1 MARVFG
7 ETEMQYFSEVLA
19 TGQLGWVE
27 GGMVTRFEQAFAQK
41 VGCQH
46 AIARNSAMS
55 ALAEAVS
62 ISGAGTA
69 TEVICDPLVQF
80 GALAALYFNAVPR
93 FADVKPDTYLMDP
106 QSLRAN
112 ITQHTRAVI
121 VTNLWGMCAELD
133 EIRRICD
140 EHHLFMIEDCAH
152 SIGATWQGK
161 HAGTFGDMGCFSF
174 QQSKHMTTGDG
185 GMMTT
190 NRQDLYQRLFDEWA
204 FGESPSFMTLN
215 FRMNEVT
222 GAVGLAQ
229 MQHIDDYL
237 AEYTRNLLV
246 FNAAIEGCDW
256 LRARHVPADAGQT
269 GYIWACT
276 WAGEAHG
283 MEFDRFKQVTKDLG
297 LNLRFGFIGKPAY
310 QFDLFNV
317 STAYNHADC
326 PVRCP
331 LYTSSSDYRYH
342 AGLCPVAEDLMP
354 RIISS
359 GLVEVPTHEAQRR
372 ADLLYKAIGI
382 MARG

>member
-19 TGQLGWVE
+19 SRQLGWRE
-27 GGMVTRFEQAFAQK
+27 GGMVTRFEQAFAAK
-41 VGCQH
+41 VGCSH

-69 TEVICDPLVQF
+69 TEVICDPMVQF
-80 GALAALYFNAVPR
+80 GAIAALYFNAVPR
-93 FADVKPDTYLMDP
+93 FADVKPDTYVMDP
-106 QSLRAN
+106 ASLRAN
-112 ITQHTRAVI
+112 ITSKTRAVI
-121 VTNLWGMCAELD
+121 VTNLWGLCAELD

-140 EHHLFMIEDCAH
+140 EHNIFMIEDCAH
-152 SIGATWQGK
+152 SIGATWKGK
-161 HAGTFGDMGCFSF
+161 HSGTYGDMGCFSF
-174 QQSKHMTTGDG
+174 QQGKHMTTGDG

-190 NRQDLYQRLFDEWA
+190 NRADLYDRLFHEWA

-229 MQHIDDYL
+229 LARIDDYL
-237 AEYTRNLLV
+237 AEYTQNLQTM
-246 FNAAIEGCDW
+246 NAAIEGCTW
-256 LRARHVPADAGQT
+256 LRARHVPADAYQT

-276 WAGEAHG
+276 WAGEQQGLAL
-283 MEFDRFKQVTKDLG
+283 ERFKQTTKELG
-297 LNLRFGFIGKPAY
+297 LSLRFGFIGKPAY

-342 AGLCPVAEDLMP
+342 PGLCPVAEDLMP
-354 RIISS
+354 RIVSLS
-359 GLVEVPTHEAQRR
+359 LVEAPPDDIKRR
-372 ADLLYKAIGI
+372 ADLLQQAIRLTEQG
-382 MARG
+382 

>member
-7 ETEMQYFSEVLA
+7 ETEIKYFTEVLA
-19 TGQLGWVE
+19 SRQLGWVE

-41 VGCQH
+41 VGCNY

-106 QSLRAN
+106 ASLRAN
-112 ITQHTRAVI
+112 ITEHTRAVI
-121 VTNLWGMCAELD
+121 VTNLWGLCAELD

-140 EHHLFMIEDCAH
+140 EHGLFMIEDCAH
-152 SIGATWQGK
+152 SIGSTWQGK
-161 HAGTFGDMGCFSF
+161 HSGTIGDIGCFSF
-174 QQSKHMTTGDG
+174 QQGKHMTTGDG

-190 NRQDLYQRLFDEWA
+190 NRADLYQKLFDEWA

-229 MQHIDDYL
+229 LERIDSYL
-237 AEYTRNLLV
+237 AEYTASLHTLNQ
-246 FNAAIEGCDW
+246 AIAGGRW
-256 LRARHVPADAGQT
+256 LRPRHVPADAVQT

-276 WAGEAHG
+276 WAGDQPGLE
-283 MEFDRFKQVTKDLG
+283 RFKQVTKELG
-297 LNLRFGFIGKPAY
+297 LHLRFGFIGKPAY

-326 PVRCP
+326 PIRCP
-331 LYTSSSDYRYH
+331 LYTRTSDYRYQV
-342 AGLCPVAEDLMP
+342 GLCPVAEDLMP
-354 RIISS
+354 RIISA
-359 GLVEVPTHEAQRR
+359 GLVEVPPAEVKRR
-372 ADLLYKAIGI
+372 AELLQQAIRL
-382 MARG
+382 MERG